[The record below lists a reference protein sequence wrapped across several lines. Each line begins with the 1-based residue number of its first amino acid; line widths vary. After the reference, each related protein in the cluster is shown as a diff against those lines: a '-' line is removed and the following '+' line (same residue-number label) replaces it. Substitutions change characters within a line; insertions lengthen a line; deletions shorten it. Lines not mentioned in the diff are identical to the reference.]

1 MFETL
6 AVLQLGRSPSPWSKL
21 ISLVLQVVQAILL
34 PIRQQPALL
43 EMLHAHNRTGHD
55 TTQP

>member
-6 AVLQLGRSPSPWSKL
+6 AALQLGHSPSPWPKL
-21 ISLVLQVVQAILL
+21 TFPVLQVVQAILL

-43 EMLHAHNRTGHD
+43 KMLHAHNRTGHD
-55 TTQP
+55 TT